1 MQMQYSSSE
10 IKNLVITTAAALLPG
25 RFKWMRRLRLVII
38 MAVWLRMWL
47 NSPRAVNPAV
57 TVTPADAAQPV
68 ADTADDSQ
76 QPAKKNEPSAK
87 STTSEAKT
95 SRATADNAQREQAQ

>member
-1 MQMQYSSSE
+1 MEVYVMQMQYSSSE

-47 NSPRAVNPAV
+47 NSPRPVPATV
-57 TVTPADAAQPV
+57 PVTPVDAAQP
-68 ADTADDSQ
+68 A
-76 QPAKKNEPSAK
+76 AKKNEAPAK
-87 STTSEAKT
+87 STASEAKT
-95 SRATADNAQREQAQ
+95 TRAAVASAQQEQPQ